1 MGESVRA
8 DAFFNF
14 LGGGDGYHLYGKEG
28 KWITTYQ
35 QFLTLTIDTREL
47 IDFVKSKTS
56 K

>member
-1 MGESVRA
+1 MRFLALWVGAMGTICMAR
-8 DAFFNF
+8 
-14 LGGGDGYHLYGKEG
+14 GG
-28 KWITTYQ
+28 KWFVMYQ